1 MVTPIDQL
9 NMGLLPMQSMRP
21 SGMNTM
27 RSSLLGPVSNPPAT
41 SITPVNIGSQ
51 LAAAAQPTALGR
63 VRGALEKNLFDP
75 AMLRGLASGLLT
87 GPTRTP
93 VSMGRRLTTGLLA
106 GQQMKEAEEQRRLKQ
121 GLLQREM
128 ELAGRRVDIAG
139 RELDMRQAGLDS
151 PDFVKLN
158 VGGDDV
164 LFDQNPNSPTY
175 GQTVS
180 PSAVFT
186 GQVEA
191 EGDLPSELTA
201 PFTEE
206 ELVGVPRINDAAQG
220 DIFTQIARG
229 GSKVIGRTLGG
240 SVGRE
245 TFENEAFVN
254 NLNKEMQIE
263 LTKDLGGRLTGVVSK
278 TIEEI
283 LPKPKMID
291 AEFSAKASQLVEF
304 GEKRIV
310 QIKREMPNLSA
321 KDKKL
326 AQNSIN
332 VLADRIRVYKAMLE
346 KERQFQSGTGI
357 YAREQSPTESLLN
370 ELGVLYNQPNG
381 SSF

>member
-51 LAAAAQPTALGR
+51 LAAAARPTALGR
-63 VRGALEKNLFDP
+63 VRGALERNLFDP

-106 GQQMKEAEEQRRLKQ
+106 GQQMKEAEEERRLKQ
-121 GLLQREM
+121 GLLEQEM

>member
-9 NMGLLPMQSMRP
+9 NPGLLGRQPRGFDSM
-21 SGMNTM
+21 GA
-27 RSSLLGPVSNPPAT
+27 SLLGPVSNPPAT

-51 LAAAAQPTALGR
+51 LAAAARPTALGR
-63 VRGALEKNLFDP
+63 VRGALERNLFDP

-121 GLLQREM
+121 GLLQRKM
-128 ELAGRRVDIAG
+128 DLAGRRVDIAG

-180 PSAVFT
+180 PSAALA
-186 GQVEA
+186 GRVEA
-191 EGDLPSELTA
+191 EGDLPSQLTS

-206 ELVGVPRINDAAQG
+206 ELAAVPRINEAAQG
-220 DIFTQIARG
+220 EVGTQIYRG
-229 GSKVIGRTLGG
+229 LSGLGG
-240 SVGRE
+240 RLTGAGFGRE
-245 TFENEAFVN
+245 KFENEAFVN

-263 LTKDLGGRLTGVVSK
+263 LTKDLGGRLTGVVSS

-283 LPKPKMID
+283 LPKPKMIN
-291 AEFSAKASQLVEF
+291 AEFGAKANQLVEF
-304 GEKRIV
+304 GKKRII
-310 QIKREMPNLSA
+310 QIKREMPNLSS
-321 KDKKL
+321 KDKKS
-326 AQNSIN
+326 AQKSID
-332 VLADRIRVYKAMLE
+332 VLADRIRVYEAMLE

-370 ELGVLYNQPNG
+370 ELGTLYDQPNG
-381 SSF
+381 SGF

>member
-9 NMGLLPMQSMRP
+9 NVGLLPMQSMRS

-63 VRGALEKNLFDP
+63 VRGALERNLFDP
-75 AMLRGLASGLLT
+75 ATLRGLASGLLT

-106 GQQMKEAEEQRRLKQ
+106 GQQMKEAEEERRLKQ

-128 ELAGRRVDIAG
+128 DLAGRRVDIAG
-139 RELDMRQAGLDS
+139 RELDMRQAGLAS

-180 PSAVFT
+180 PSAALA
-186 GQVEA
+186 GRVEA

-206 ELVGVPRINDAAQG
+206 ELAAVPRINDAAQG
-220 DIFTQIARG
+220 DVFTQIAKG
-229 GSKVIGRTLGG
+229 GSKVIGRTFGG

-291 AEFSAKASQLVEF
+291 AEFSAKANQLVEF
-304 GEKRIV
+304 GEKRII

-370 ELGVLYNQPNG
+370 ELGTLYDQPNG